1 MIHVIYSDHAPFLM
15 SFLRGHVCKF
25 SHELGRKTEKGTT
38 KWLGKSYTR
47 LITQL
52 QHQVYKA
59 GKLTIY
65 SRKFLALPAGFVTAL
80 ITSCL
85 ERQCA
90 VVSKSWAVPPVSLN
104 SEFEALSRATTQRT
118 GELCFLNNIAIV

>member
-1 MIHVIYSDHAPFLM
+1 MQVFT
-15 SFLRGHVCKF
+15 R
-25 SHELGRKTEKGTT
+25 LGRKTGKGTT

-65 SRKFLALPAGFVTAL
+65 SRKFLALPAVLVVLSSYNTFVTAL

-85 ERQCA
+85 ERQCR
-90 VVSKSWAVPPVSLN
+90 VVSKSLP
-104 SEFEALSRATTQRT
+104 
-118 GELCFLNNIAIV
+118 FLWSH